1 MAAGDETATAPRP
14 FPWDMAMA
22 VGLGRLRLD
31 PSVFWALTMREF
43 AAVTGL
49 LGHGGGYLTRP
60 ILAGLMQRFP
70 DG

>member
-1 MAAGDETATAPRP
+1 MRP

-31 PSVFWALTMREF
+31 PRVFWGLSLREF
-43 AAVTGL
+43 AAVAGL
-49 LGHGGGYLTRP
+49 IGQGGGALTRP
-60 ILAGLMQRFP
+60 ALAGLMQRFP

>member
-22 VGLGRLRLD
+22 VGLGRLRLE

-43 AAVTGL
+43 AAVAGL
-49 LGHGGGYLTRP
+49 IGHGGSHLTRP
-60 ILAGLMQRFP
+60 VLAGLMQRFP